1 MLRLGQPNIMKDKVH
16 LLNQLNYLCLSNVS
30 ESLTFYTNH
39 LPMKVKPDKQA
50 FESLNYLW
58 HTQRV
63 VSTARIMGGGEAIP
77 NSIPYQV
84 AMVLS
89 NTSNSR
95 CGGAILSE
103 KFVITAA
110 HCFDLDRLGRPR
122 TRASYQIMAGEH
134 DLGNDIDKAT
144 RHNIKKITIH
154 PNWQ

>member
-1 MLRLGQPNIMKDKVH
+1 
-16 LLNQLNYLCLSNVS
+16 
-30 ESLTFYTNH
+30 
-39 LPMKVKPDKQA
+39 
-50 FESLNYLW
+50 
-58 HTQRV
+58 
-63 VSTARIMGGGEAIP
+63 MGGGEAIP

-134 DLGNDIDKAT
+134 DLGNDIDNAT
-144 RHNIKKITIH
+144 RHNIKRITIH